1 MALKADID
9 THLQQLYKV
18 ASQSDEA
25 RCELLDGLQSL
36 QLRLETPEDVNLRIM
51 NLQLQLTAAQVAEDL
66 KLFKILAESTHPLT
80 VDDISTKTGV
90 EGSLLRKFGSKGIL
104 NPLANHQTL
113 KHPGRILRY
122 LASVG
127 QIQETSQDTF
137 TANNTTKTLAS
148 PEYGGF
154 IYHHFHTVGRLLQV
168 FPGLLAS
175 AGYRDVEKVPHTSSK
190 KAFSTDLE
198 GFEWLRSDPR
208 QFEAFQQAMSIAPQA
223 RVPWFTVFPLG
234 AELGGFLGE
243 SSAPAFVDIGG
254 GFGHQCAAL
263 AAAFPSLKGRLV
275 LQDMPHTLA
284 IAPALDGVEAM
295 AHDFFGAQPVLG
307 AKFYYMRNVLH
318 DWPKDKAV
326 AILSRVREAMGPG
339 SQVLVDEIVVPTRGA
354 HWHATCM
361 DMLMMTA
368 VGARE
373 RTVNE
378 WREVLDEAGLRIVE
392 IHTYLP
398 RHQDSI
404 IQAVAK

>member
-1 MALKADID
+1 MALEADMD
-9 THLQQLYKV
+9 THLQQLYNV

-36 QLRLETPEDVNLRIM
+36 QLRLETPEDVNLRFM
-51 NLQLQLTAAQVAEDL
+51 NLHIQLKAAEVAQDL
-66 KLFKILAESTHPLT
+66 KLFKILAESTNPLT
-80 VDDISTKTGV
+80 VDELSTKTGV
-90 EGSLLRKFGSKGIL
+90 EVSLLRKSGQIYSP
-104 NPLANHQTL
+104 NEWTRTL
-113 KHPGRILRY
+113 KSSPGRILRY
-122 LASVG
+122 LASVD

-137 TANNTTKTLAS
+137 AANSTTKTLAR

-154 IYHHFHTVGRLLQV
+154 INHQFHTVGNLLQV
-168 FPGLLAS
+168 FPGVLAS
-175 AGYRDVEKVPHTSSK
+175 AGYRDVEKVPHTASK

-198 GFEWLRSDPR
+198 GFERLRSDPR

-223 RVPWFTVFPLG
+223 RVPWFTVFPLE
-234 AELGGFLGE
+234 AELGGFLKE

-263 AAAFPSLKGRLV
+263 AAAFPQPRDRLV

-284 IAPALDGVEAM
+284 IAPPLDAVEAM
-295 AHDFFGAQPVLG
+295 AHDFFGPQPLRG
-307 AKFYYMRNVLH
+307 AKFYYLRNVLH

-326 AILSRVREAMGPG
+326 AILSRVREAMGPD

-361 DMLMMTA
+361 DILMMTA

-373 RTVNE
+373 RTVDE
-378 WREVLDEAGLRIVE
+378 SGEVLDEAGLRIVE